1 MFLHSTFTFIFLLQ
15 INPAFGQTNLIKTGL
30 SAGGGG
36 VLSSQ
41 DRRLLDVT
49 VVKAGQ
55 LGGSTGLCL
64 EPYVVLEVDEPSQKH
79 QSRTG
84 SGAQYCW
91 NDTFSM

>member
-1 MFLHSTFTFIFLLQ
+1 MEKSVILLVLLQ

-30 SAGGGG
+30 TAGGGG
-36 VLSSQ
+36 LLSSLA
-41 DRRLLDVT
+41 RRQLDVT

-84 SGAQYCW
+84 SGAQYSW